1 MKKNKILIISY
12 YWPPSGGSGVQR
24 WLNFSNYLISYGWDV
39 TVLTAKNPN
48 FPITDKSLS
57 RILNKSVKHIYVPI
71 FEPTLFFNQQT
82 SFLNTNSKGFISRII
97 YFIRS
102 NIFFPDS
109 RCFWIK
115 KATNMATNFIKENNV
130 NYLITTAPPFSTHII
145 GLKLKEKLKINWIS
159 DFRDPWSDFFQF
171 KLMPMMSIVRKR
183 HKFYEK
189 KCLQNSDIVITT
201 SPSLTMSYSNFN
213 DNAFTVTNGFENYV
227 KKVKSK
233 KFLICY
239 SGMMNNVQNPS
250 KLWKVLFDLSIENRE
265 FRNDLE
271 VRMIGSFGNE
281 IRNDTHIKKLN
292 GKVKFKNYMDKEKLD
307 SELSSAQVLIVCS
320 INQKNTTI
328 IPGKLFYYFSFR
340 TNIVAFEN
348 SNGDIARILDETKSG
363 KLFDFKNYDD
373 LKKHIFNL
381 YVKHKAKREL
391 KFDTKYEKY
400 MFSNLSKKLDL
411 ILKNIS

>member
-48 FPITDKSLS
+48 YPITDKSLL

-183 HKFYEK
+183 HKFYEI

-213 DNAFTVTNGFENYV
+213 DNAVTVTNGFENYV

-307 SELSSAQVLIVCS
+307 SELSLAQVLIVCS

-381 YVKHKAKREL
+381 YVKHKANREV

>member
-1 MKKNKILIISY
+1 MKNNKILLISY

-39 TVLTAKNPN
+39 TVLTAKKPN
-48 FPITDKSLS
+48 YPVIDKSLS
-57 RILNKSVKHIYVPI
+57 KILNKSIKHLYVPI
-71 FEPTLFFNQQT
+71 FEPTLFFNQKIGV
-82 SFLNTNSKGFISRII
+82 LNTNSNGFISRLI

-115 KATNMATNFIKENNV
+115 KATKIASRYIKENNI
-130 NYLITTAPPFSTHII
+130 NYLITTAPPFSTHMI
-145 GLKLKEKLKINWIS
+145 GLNLKEKLKINWIS
-159 DFRDPWSDFFQF
+159 DFRDPWSSFFQF
-171 KLMPMMSIVRKR
+171 KLMSMTSFIKNKHVA
-183 HKFYEK
+183 FEK

-201 SPSLTMSYSNFN
+201 SPSLTKSYSNFN
-213 DNAFTVTNGFENYV
+213 NNVVTVTNGFEKHL

-233 KFLICY
+233 KFLVSY

-250 KLWKVLFDLSIENRE
+250 KLWKVLYDLCVENPD
-265 FRNDLE
+265 FKNDLE
-271 VRMIGSFGNE
+271 IKMIGSFGNE
-281 IRNDTHIKKLN
+281 IQNDSYIKKLK
-292 GKVKFKNYMDKEKLD
+292 GKVKFENYLDKDKLD
-307 SELSSAQVLIVCS
+307 RELSSAQVLLVCS

-328 IPGKLFYYFSFR
+328 IPGKLFYYFSFE

-348 SNGDIARILDETKSG
+348 SNGDIASILDETNSG

-381 YVKHKAKREL
+381 YVNYREERDV
-391 KFDTKYEKY
+391 KFDTKSEKY